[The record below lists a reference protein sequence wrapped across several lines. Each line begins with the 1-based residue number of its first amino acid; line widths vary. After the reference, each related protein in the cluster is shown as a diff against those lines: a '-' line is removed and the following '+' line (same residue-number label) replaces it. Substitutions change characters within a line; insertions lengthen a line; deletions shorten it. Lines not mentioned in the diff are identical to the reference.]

1 MSYQYLNHFSNY
13 IGVNVRQFSY
23 KSSKNFI
30 QTENDI
36 HGHFKSLS
44 LSITMV
50 NLYKWRSDFLIKIV
64 DVLHV
69 IYLNGVGH

>member
-1 MSYQYLNHFSNY
+1 MSYPYLSHFLNY
-13 IGVNVRQFSY
+13 IGVKVRQFSY
-23 KSSKNFI
+23 KMYKEFI

-50 NLYKWRSDFLIKIV
+50 NLYKRRSDFLIKIV

-69 IYLNGVGH
+69 IYLNGDGH